1 MPDIRLKIAV
11 FIDFDN
17 IEIGV
22 KNTLNAQFDIGIVLE
37 ALKERGDVVS
47 KTAYGDWTRA
57 GDYSRSLTQHAT
69 KLVQRNLTPGGDK
82 NGADINLALDALEM
96 AFTHT
101 HISGYVI
108 VGGDSDFISLVE
120 KLKQYDKQIF
130 VVGGRSFTSQ
140 VMQRNCHEFIAY
152 ENLIGG
158 RGRGDRGARGP
169 AGPVGSQAPIEQVMP
184 LMRRAL
190 KMLSD
195 REVTPQLGLL
205 KSTLLQ
211 LDSTFSERTYGVSSF
226 RDFAEKLAA
235 AGFVTLRE
243 SGRNILV
250 ELKEDG
256 HHPPREQE
264 PRAPQPQQDHR
275 RGHDR
280 AAAPS
285 GRPDEAPIEGAPVP
299 VPSGEAPRMVE
310 AVAEVRRLFQS
321 APNPP
326 RWPMYVRQVKQFL
339 RGVDPTFDER
349 KFGFN
354 SLNDLLRGCQK
365 DGLFRMERDRQG
377 VVRFFQGNV
386 LKGVEVS
393 RSMGIDAADI
403 AAAERLAA
411 QAEAEMAAQEARER
425 EAEVVE
431 GAVVRETEAP
441 QVVDAEEATSEQPAA
456 EAEAAAAKPS
466 RKRAAPKA
474 PRAAKPAKAA
484 KANAAKEPREKKA
497 SAPRAAR
504 KKAVAADA

>member
-1 MPDIRLKIAV
+1 MPEQRLKIAV

-22 KNTLNAQFDIGIVLE
+22 KNTLNAQFDIGVVLE

-120 KLKQYDKQIF
+120 KLKQYDKQVF

-158 RGRGDRGARGP
+158 RGRGDRGSRGP
-169 AGPVGSQAPIEQVMP
+169 SGPAASQAPVEQVMP

-190 KMLSD
+190 KMLTD

-226 RDFAEKLAA
+226 RDFAEKLAT

-256 HHPPREQE
+256 HHAPREQE
-264 PRAPQPQQDHR
+264 PRVPQQEPR
-275 RGHDR
+275 RGQDR
-280 AAAPS
+280 SAAPT
-285 GRPDEAPIEGAPVP
+285 GRPDEGAVEGAPVAA
-299 VPSGEAPRMVE
+299 SGGEPPRMVE
-310 AVAEVRRLFQS
+310 AIADVRRLFQS

-349 KFGFN
+349 KFGFA

-386 LKGVEVS
+386 LKGVEVG
-393 RSMGIDAADI
+393 RSSGIDAADI

-411 QAEAEMAAQEARER
+411 QAEAEMAAMEARER
-425 EAEVVE
+425 EAVVVD
-431 GAVVRETEAP
+431 GSVVREVDTPE
-441 QVVDAEEATSEQPAA
+441 VVDAEEATSQPPASDEQPA
-456 EAEAAAAKPS
+456 S
-466 RKRAAPKA
+466 RKRAAAPKA
-474 PRAAKPAKAA
+474 PKTARPPK
-484 KANAAKEPREKKA
+484 AAKEPKAKKA
-497 SAPRAAR
+497 PAPRTAR
-504 KKAVAADA
+504 KKTDA

>member
-1 MPDIRLKIAV
+1 MAEQRLKIAV

-22 KNTLNAQFDIGIVLE
+22 KNTLNAQFDIGVVLE

-169 AGPVGSQAPIEQVMP
+169 SGPAASQAPVEQVMP

-190 KMLSD
+190 KMLTD

-256 HHPPREQE
+256 HHPPHLQE
-264 PRAPQPQQDHR
+264 VRAPQPDHR
-275 RGHDR
+275 RAHER
-280 AAAPS
+280 PAAPS
-285 GRPDEAPIEGAPVP
+285 GRPDEATVEGVP
-299 VPSGEAPRMVE
+299 ATPGEAPRM
-310 AVAEVRRLFQS
+310 ADAIAEVRRLFQS

-339 RGVDPTFDER
+339 RSVDPSFDER
-349 KFGFN
+349 KYGFT

-386 LKGVEVS
+386 LKGPEV
-393 RSMGIDAADI
+393 GHLGTIDAADI

-411 QAEAEMAAQEARER
+411 QAEAEMAAAEARER
-425 EAEVVE
+425 EAEVVD
-431 GAVVRETEAP
+431 GAVVREIQTTE
-441 QVVDAEEATSEQPAA
+441 VVDAEEAPVAEPEAPAKSA
-456 EAEAAAAKPS
+456 R
-466 RKRAAPKA
+466 RKRAPKAAAAPKA
-474 PRAAKPAKAA
+474 
-484 KANAAKEPREKKA
+484 AKEPKEKKA
-497 SAPRAAR
+497 TKSRAGGGR
-504 KKAVAADA
+504 KKPAVAADS

>member
-1 MPDIRLKIAV
+1 M
-11 FIDFDN
+11 
-17 IEIGV
+17 
-22 KNTLNAQFDIGIVLE
+22 
-37 ALKERGDVVS
+37 
-47 KTAYGDWTRA
+47 
-57 GDYSRSLTQHAT
+57 
-69 KLVQRNLTPGGDK
+69 QRNLTPGGDK

-169 AGPVGSQAPIEQVMP
+169 AGPAASQAPVDQVMP

-190 KMLSD
+190 KMLTD

-226 RDFAEKLAA
+226 RDFAEKLAT
-235 AGFVTLRE
+235 AGFRHAARVGPQHP
-243 SGRNILV
+243 GRA
-250 ELKEDG
+250 EG
-256 HHPPREQE
+256 GRTPS
-264 PRAPQPQQDHR
+264 
-275 RGHDR
+275 
-280 AAAPS
+280 AAPAGGAS
-285 GRPDEAPIEGAPVP
+285 AADGPRRARAGARRTDEGPIEGAPAP
-299 VPSGEAPRMVE
+299 LPAGEAPRMVE
-310 AVAEVRRLFQS
+310 AIAEVRRLFQS
-321 APNPP
+321 AQNPP

-386 LKGVEVS
+386 LKGPES
-393 RSMGIDAADI
+393 ARPGSIDAADI

-431 GAVVRETEAP
+431 GDVVRETQTTRGRRREEAP
-441 QVVDAEEATSEQPAA
+441 GCRRNPPSPRLRRAPRPAPAA
-456 EAEAAAAKPS
+456 GARRKAQPPRRRRQKTAK
-466 RKRAAPKA
+466 APKA
-474 PRAAKPAKAA
+474 ARERARRRSRGGAPSRARPRV
-484 KANAAKEPREKKA
+484 
-497 SAPRAAR
+497 AR
-504 KKAVAADA
+504 RRHVAADA

>member
-1 MPDIRLKIAV
+1 MPETRLKLAV

-158 RGRGDRGARGP
+158 RGRGDRGAGRGP
-169 AGPVGSQAPIEQVMP
+169 SGPAASQAPVEQVMP

-190 KMLSD
+190 KMLTD

-211 LDSTFSERTYGVSSF
+211 LDSTFSERTYGVTSF

-256 HHPPREQE
+256 HHPPIQQE
-264 PRAPQPQQDHR
+264 PRAAQPDFR
-275 RGHDR
+275 RGPDR
-280 AAAPS
+280 PVPPA
-285 GRPDEAPIEGAPVP
+285 GRPEEGAVEGAPVVQMP
-299 VPSGEAPRMVE
+299 LPSGEPPKMVE
-310 AVAEVRRLFQS
+310 AIAEVRRLFQS
-321 APNPP
+321 AQNPP

-377 VVRFFQGNV
+377 VVR
-386 LKGVEVS
+386 
-393 RSMGIDAADI
+393 SMGIDAADI

-425 EAEVVE
+425 EAEIVE

-441 QVVDAEEATSEQPAA
+441 EVVDAEEATSEPEQQPAA
-456 EAEAAAAKPS
+456 EPEAPAAKPS
-466 RKRAAPKA
+466 RKRAAAPKA
-474 PRAAKPAKAA
+474 KAAKPAKAA
-484 KANAAKEPREKKA
+484 KEPKEKKGA
-497 SAPRAAR
+497 APRGTR
-504 KKAVAADA
+504 KKATAADA